1 MKILYAI
8 QGTGNGHIARA
19 EDVIPILKEHGKLDI
34 FVSGAQADIKL
45 DYPVKYRSKGLSFY
59 FGKRGGV
66 DLLKTFG
73 RNSSIDVYNEI
84 RNFPVEKY
92 DLVINDF
99 EPITAW
105 ACIHKLVPCIGLSHQ
120 SALLSPFT
128 PKPKS
133 FDPMGDWIIRHYAP
147 VRQYVGFHF
156 AAFDKNIFTPV
167 IRKRVRDAAVTDHGH
182 YTVYLPAYDDRKLLP
197 ILSKFPSVRWHVF
210 SKHAKSPYHFRRIS
224 VYPVNNEEFT
234 ASMASSTG
242 VLCGAGFETPA
253 EALHLGKKLL
263 VVPMKGQHEQHY
275 NAAALKGLGVPVM
288 KKMKKKSVKKIGE
301 WLDSKNTH
309 ETTFND
315 VTAEAVGAAVGM
327 SEKSK
332 VNDLL
337 IKP

>member
-1 MKILYAI
+1 VKILYAI

-19 EDVIPILKEHGKLDI
+19 EDVIPVLREYGKVDI

-45 DYPVKYRSKGLSFY
+45 EYPVKYRSKGLSFY

-66 DLLKTFG
+66 DLLKTVG
-73 RNSSIDVYNEI
+73 KNSSKGVYNEI
-84 RNFPVEKY
+84 RKFPVDQY

-105 ACIHKLVPCIGLSHQ
+105 ACMYRQVPCVGLSHQ

-133 FDPMGDWIIRHYAP
+133 YDPIGSWIIKHYAP
-147 VRQYVGFHF
+147 VKKYVGFHF
-156 AAFDKNIFTPV
+156 AVFDHNMYTPV
-167 IRKRVRDAAVTDHGH
+167 IRRCIREASVTDRGH

-197 ILSKFPSVRWHVF
+197 ILHRFPSVRWHVF
-210 SKHAKSPYHFRRIS
+210 SKHAKGAYHFRNIS

-234 ASMASSTG
+234 ASMTSCTG

-253 EALHLGKKLL
+253 EALHLQKKLL
-263 VVPMKGQHEQHY
+263 VVPMKGQYEQHY
-275 NAAALKGLGVPVM
+275 NAAALKLLGIPVM

-301 WLDSKNTH
+301 WMDTKKSPQIA
-309 ETTFND
+309 FAD
-315 VTAEAVGAAVGM
+315 ITAEAVGTAVGLAE
-327 SEKSK
+327 STRIS
-332 VNDLL
+332 DFL
-337 IKP
+337 IDT